1 VASIEQIEPA
11 GFARRSA
18 CENPPMLTLTLVF
31 VSVGLVLIA
40 VSVPLIRRRVKPNWW
55 YGVRLPATFADEW
68 VWYEANAASG
78 RDILVV
84 GVLLVV
90 LSIVLPWTG
99 VSEKAY
105 ALTISAVATVG
116 MLGAAAVGIVR
127 ANRLL
132 ARRRASNTPG

>member
-1 VASIEQIEPA
+1 
-11 GFARRSA
+11 
-18 CENPPMLTLTLVF
+18 MLVLTLVF

-132 ARRRASNTPG
+132 AQRRASNTPG